1 MPGKF
6 LVYYDRRHVF
16 ADAEIDVALAIARQL
31 GLGIERIRA
40 TLPSQRPIVIVESSC
55 DAIVAMNIYP

>member
-1 MPGKF
+1 VPGKF

-16 ADAEIDVALAIARQL
+16 ADAEIDVAGIARQL

-40 TLPSQRPIVIVESSC
+40 TLPS
-55 DAIVAMNIYP
+55 